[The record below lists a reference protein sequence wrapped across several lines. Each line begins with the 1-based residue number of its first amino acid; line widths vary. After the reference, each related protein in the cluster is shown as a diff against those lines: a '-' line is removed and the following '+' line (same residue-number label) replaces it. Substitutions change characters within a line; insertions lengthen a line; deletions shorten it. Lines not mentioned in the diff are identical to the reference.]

1 MYILILLSLI
11 LIMIY
16 MIYINHIRI
25 EKFIDNDDYWKD
37 YRLGDIFKYWIFI
50 DQNKVLKDY
59 PNSIGALYL
68 KRNPEKKKNYKLLF
82 KIIDEKSKNM
92 ELPKENDLVLH
103 LRIGD
108 AIKDFVNGKF
118 VYNYD
123 WFNISYAT
131 KIEVLEQNIDKIKGK
146 NVVIFY
152 GNHMPSNRPKI
163 NKNINELYLQ
173 HIRDLFKKNNISF
186 IEKNSGN
193 PDKDFIYM
201 CNSKTFVQSGGG
213 YSKLIGKYVSH
224 KGNRVIELNK
234 I

>member
-1 MYILILLSLI
+1 
-11 LIMIY
+11 MIY
-16 MIYINHIRI
+16 KNHIRI

-37 YRLGDIFKYWIFI
+37 YRLGDIFKYWIYI

-108 AIKDFVNGKF
+108 AIKDFTNGKF

-123 WFNISYAT
+123 WLNISYAT

-146 NVVIFY
+146 NVVIIY

-201 CNSKTFVQSGGG
+201 CNSKTFGQSGGG
-213 YSKLIGKYVSH
+213 YSDLIASYVSH
-224 KGNRVIELNK
+224 KGNKVIKLNK

>member
-1 MYILILLSLI
+1 
-11 LIMIY
+11 MIY
-16 MIYINHIRI
+16 KNHIRI

-37 YRLGDIFKYWIFI
+37 YRLGDIFKYWTYI

-82 KIIDEKSKNM
+82 KIIDEKSKGKN
-92 ELPKENDLVLH
+92 ELPKNNEIVLH

-118 VYNYD
+118 VYNKD
-123 WFNISYAT
+123 NFNNSIWYAT
-131 KIEVLEQNIDKIKGK
+131 KIESLEKNIHEFKGK
-146 NVVIFY
+146 RVTIIY
-152 GNHMPSNRPKI
+152 GNHMPENRPKI
-163 NKNINELYLQ
+163 NKNVNELYLQ

-201 CNSKTFVQSGGG
+201 CNSKTFGQSGGG
-213 YSKLIGKYVSH
+213 YSDLIASYVNH
-224 KGNRVIELNK
+224 KGNKVLNFNN